1 MPTKKAKLSIGEANV
16 IHALERKTNSKQVMR
31 PNGTKPDIER
41 KKDVNCAALNKH
53 HLHKWMFIM
62 LMETE
67 QTHLVTISKQFVQT
81 VSV

>member
-1 MPTKKAKLSIGEANV
+1 MPIKKAKLSIGEANV

-62 LMETE
+62 LMATE
-67 QTHLVTISKQFVQT
+67 QTYLLTISKQFVQT